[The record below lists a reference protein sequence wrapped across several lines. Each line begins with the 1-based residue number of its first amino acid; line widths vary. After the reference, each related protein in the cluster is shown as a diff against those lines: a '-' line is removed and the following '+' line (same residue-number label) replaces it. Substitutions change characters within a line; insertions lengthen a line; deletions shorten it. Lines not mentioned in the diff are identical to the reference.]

1 MQDAPVAIGP
11 PAVQVGRPDHP
22 FEEILL
28 AWALSGTFFAVAAGG
43 LGVFLH
49 VIGVMPLLP

>member
-1 MQDAPVAIGP
+1 MPIG
-11 PAVQVGRPDHP
+11 RRDHP
-22 FEEILL
+22 LERFLL
-28 AWALSGTFFAVAAGG
+28 SSALSGTFFAVAAGG

>member
-1 MQDAPVAIGP
+1 MQDAPVAIGT
-11 PAVQVGRPDHP
+11 PALRTGRRAHP
-22 FEEILL
+22 FEEVLL